1 VHSSQ
6 IGDRARLHHAARF
19 PALTFGRRPPDVDFY
34 VCSVAG
40 VPLFVAREDR
50 TNLDAGIVC
59 EPVDLELRARAR
71 RAIDALGRVIG

>member
-1 VHSSQ
+1 
-6 IGDRARLHHAARF
+6 
-19 PALTFGRRPPDVDFY
+19 